1 MLLVWIRSLVNACH
15 IASSNKRSNTI
26 SLCVEGKR
34 PSKTGIMHFGSG
46 QCPGSELKDKHEGH
60 YLQNIFEIAT
70 CQLLHG
76 QDIISKT
83 SDSSTTKC
91 WNLTKPGAR
100 YAYES
105 NQFRSTYLAFKVW
118 ILSCPS
124 AYNTRRRCM
133 NVAFHTPSSNLC
145 RRSTMNIE

>member
-1 MLLVWIRSLVNACH
+1 LANTCH
-15 IASSNKRSNTI
+15 IVSSNKRSNTI

-46 QCPGSELKDKHEGH
+46 RRRGSESKDKHEGH

-70 CQLLHG
+70 HQLLHG
-76 QDIISKT
+76 QDIISEM

-91 WNLTKPGAR
+91 RNLTKPGAR
-100 YAYES
+100 CAYES

-124 AYNTRRRCM
+124 TYNTRRRCV
-133 NVAFHTPSSNLC
+133 NVAFHTPSSNSC
-145 RRSTMNIE
+145 RRSTTNIE